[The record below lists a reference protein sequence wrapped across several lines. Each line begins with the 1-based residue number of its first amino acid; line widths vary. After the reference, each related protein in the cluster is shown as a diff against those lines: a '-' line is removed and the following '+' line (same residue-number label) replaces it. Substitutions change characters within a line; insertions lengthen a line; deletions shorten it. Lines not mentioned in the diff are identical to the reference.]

1 MKRGPRPAPAERCF
15 KGSVAASETGTRLD
29 VWLGARLS
37 DLSRTRIKAL
47 VESGDVLVDG
57 RRVKVAHRL
66 KPAERVEARVP
77 PLPHEELT
85 PEPIPLAI
93 VFEDEH
99 VLVVDKPAG
108 MVTHPG
114 AGQSGGTLAAAA
126 LAHAPTMAGVGGPRR
141 PGIVHRLDKG
151 TSGLIVL
158 ARTPSAY
165 EALTAQLARRS
176 VTRRYVCLAHGAV
189 KTGSGVIDTPIG
201 RDERSR
207 VRMAVARE
215 GRGKRAVTRF
225 RVLERFPGMTF
236 LECRLETGRTHQIR
250 VHLAS
255 LGHPLLGDWTYGKR
269 GETRATE
276 PVLADLI
283 AALDGVALHA
293 AGLGFDHPVTGERI
307 ELVSPLPYRLERI
320 LSHLRSRSR

>member
-1 MKRGPRPAPAERCF
+1 MRRLTD
-15 KGSVAASETGTRLD
+15 SVAASESGTRLD
-29 VWLGARLS
+29 IWLSARLP
-37 DLSRTRIKAL
+37 DVSRSRIKAL
-47 VESGDVLVDG
+47 VESGHVLVDG

-66 KPAERVEARVP
+66 RTAERVEACVAP
-77 PLPHEELT
+77 PPPELLE
-85 PEPIPLAI
+85 PEPIPLEV

-151 TSGLIVL
+151 TSGLIAL
-158 ARTPSAY
+158 AKTPAAY
-165 EALTAQLARRS
+165 DALTAQLARRTM
-176 VTRRYVCLAHGAV
+176 VRRYVCLVHDEVRPA
-189 KTGSGVIDTPIG
+189 SGVIDKPIA

-215 GRGKRAVTRF
+215 GKGKPAVTRF
-225 RVLERFPGMTF
+225 RVLERFPGAT
-236 LECRLETGRTHQIR
+236 LVECRLETGRTHQIR

-255 LGHPLLGDWTYGKR
+255 LGHPLLGDKTYGRRRK
-269 GETRATE
+269 ERAAD
-276 PVLADLI
+276 PVLADLVDR
-283 AALDGVALHA
+283 LEGVALHA
-293 AGLGFDHPVTGERI
+293 AGLSFAHPVTGARL
-307 ELVSPLPYRLERI
+307 ELVSPLPDRLDRV
-320 LSHLRSRSR
+320 LSHLRSASR